1 MQKASLTEADH
12 ERCSTHRDPDENNFN
27 GPSYITRLSYS
38 LFRSSLALDRCLE
51 KRTRGGVNAN
61 LRRRE
66 KEKEK
71 EEEVEKVEEEK
82 EKNEARKERERE
94 KREEKERETRTREP
108 FVSLAP
114 ANTELAAACR
124 RRLLCRSHEEDA
136 RLLLCSP
143 FVSYWEGHTVV
154 CGSPLHR
161 APLFSSLLHEW
172 KDVGILTVKVWLLTT
187 RGGSR
192 TAVESS
198 AARLFAAYDRP
209 PLSRAF
215 FLPSPLLS
223 GNRSLIL
230 SIDNYP
236 RTRGN
241 WNISF
246 GIILILPPFLFF
258 KRFVFGIRTR
268 SKGKC

>member
-1 MQKASLTEADH
+1 M
-12 ERCSTHRDPDENNFN
+12 RR
-27 GPSYITRLSYS
+27 G
-38 LFRSSLALDRCLE
+38 
-51 KRTRGGVNAN
+51 KR
-61 LRRRE
+61 
-66 KEKEK
+66 
-71 EEEVEKVEEEK
+71 
-82 EKNEARKERERE
+82 ERERE
-94 KREEKERETRTREP
+94 KREERRERETRTREP

-236 RTRGN
+236 RTRGK

-246 GIILILPPFLFF
+246 GIILIFPPFLFF
-258 KRFVFGIRTR
+258 K
-268 SKGKC
+268 